1 MSRSIAGRSGWII
14 GHAFLLAAACPTFA
28 YADIYGFVDE
38 AGITHFSTQ
47 AVDPRY
53 QLFFKEGEHASD
65 LYAGKP
71 LAEDR
76 NLTQSRLFQR
86 VVEQPNVAKYASLI
100 TTVAR
105 EQNQDPAL
113 LKSVIAVESA
123 FEANAVSSK
132 GAVGLMQVMPE
143 TAERYGLAADKKK
156 SVQQKLCDP
165 AINLRIGARYLKDL
179 REIFGSLNLAL
190 AAYNAGENS
199 VRRFNNQIPPFPE
212 TVTYVKV
219 VQQFLAFYQPLR
231 SPYINGFGGR
241 THVILTG
248 RRNMPESVTGDVAPL
263 IIPDDVAEHVNVQ
276 NIP

>member
-1 MSRSIAGRSGWII
+1 MSSVSRNVIWR
-14 GHAFLLAAACPTFA
+14 AFQWMLLLACPSFA
-28 YADIYGFVDE
+28 YADIYGFVDD
-38 AGITHFSTQ
+38 AGVTHFATQ
-47 AVDPRY
+47 AVDVRY

-65 LYAGKP
+65 LSPGKP
-71 LAEDR
+71 LAQDR

-86 VVEQPNVAKYASLI
+86 VVEQPNVEKYASLI
-100 TTVAR
+100 ATVAR
-105 EQNQDPAL
+105 EQDQDPAL

-123 FEANAVSSK
+123 FEPNAVSSK

-143 TAERYGLAADKKK
+143 TAERYGLAADRK
-156 SVQQKLCDP
+156 SSVEQKLCDP
-165 AINLRIGARYLKDL
+165 GVNLRIGAHYLKDL
-179 REIFGSLNLAL
+179 RDTFGNLNLAL

-212 TVTYVKV
+212 TVSYVKV

-231 SPYINGFGGR
+231 SPYTSSFAGR
-241 THVILTG
+241 THVILPA

-263 IIPDDVAEHVNVQ
+263 IIPDDIADHVSVQ